1 MTVIE
6 LTRELG
12 KAIQADPRY
21 IKYSAARSAND
32 ADEELQRFIG
42 EFNMQR
48 MNLNREMSKTEGKD
62 QDKIASMNLSIR
74 ELYGQIMSIPHMA
87 DFNDA
92 KTDFDDMILEVQN
105 IITLCANGED
115 PATCEPKS
123 NCTGSC
129 ATCGGCH

>member
-21 IKYSAARSAND
+21 KEYNDARIAND
-32 ADEELQRFIG
+32 ADEELQKLIG
-42 EFNMQR
+42 EFNMGR
-48 MNLNREMSKTEGKD
+48 MQLNREMSKSDKD
-62 QDKIASMNLSIR
+62 QDKIAEMNQHIR
-74 ELYGQIMSIPHMA
+74 DIYAQIMSNEHMA
-87 DFNDA
+87 VYNDTKA
-92 KTDFDDMILEVQN
+92 AFDDMMLEIQN

>member
-21 IKYSAARSAND
+21 HEYNAARQAND
-32 ADEELQRFIG
+32 SDEELQKLIG

-48 MNLNREMSKTEGKD
+48 MQLNREMSKPDKD
-62 QDKIASMNLSIR
+62 QDKISSMNLSIR
-74 ELYGQIMSIPHMA
+74 ELYGKIMANEHMA
-87 DFNDA
+87 VFNDC
-92 KTDFDDMILEVQN
+92 KTAFDDMMLEIQN
-105 IITLCANGED
+105 ILTLCANGED
-115 PATCEPKS
+115 PETCEPKS
-123 NCTGSC
+123 SCTGSC

>member
-12 KAIQADPRY
+12 KAIQSDPRY
-21 IKYSAARSAND
+21 QEYDAARRAND
-32 ADEELQRFIG
+32 SDEELQNLIG

-48 MNLNREMSKTEGKD
+48 MQLNREMSKTDKD
-62 QDKIASMNLSIR
+62 QNKIASMNLSIR
-74 ELYGQIMSIPHMA
+74 EIYGKIMANEHMA
-87 DFNDA
+87 VFNDC
-92 KTDFDDMILEVQN
+92 KTAFDDMILEIQN

-115 PATCEPKS
+115 PKTCEPKS

>member
-21 IKYSAARSAND
+21 KEYNDARIAND
-32 ADEELQRFIG
+32 ADEELQKLIG
-42 EFNMQR
+42 EFNMGR
-48 MNLNREMSKTEGKD
+48 MQLNREMSKTDKD
-62 QDKIASMNLSIR
+62 QDKIAEMNQHIR
-74 ELYGQIMSIPHMA
+74 DIYAQIMSNEHMA
-87 DFNDA
+87 VYNDTKA
-92 KTDFDDMILEVQN
+92 AFDDMMLEIQN

>member
-21 IKYSAARSAND
+21 KEYNDARVAND
-32 ADEELQRFIG
+32 ADEELQKLIG
-42 EFNMQR
+42 EFNMGR
-48 MNLNREMSKTEGKD
+48 MQLNREMSKTDKD
-62 QDKIASMNLSIR
+62 QDKIAEMNQHIR
-74 ELYGQIMSIPHMA
+74 DIYAQIMSNEHMA
-87 DFNDA
+87 VYNDTKA
-92 KTDFDDMILEVQN
+92 AFDDMMLEIQN

>member
-21 IKYSAARSAND
+21 KEYNDARVAND
-32 ADEELQRFIG
+32 ADEELQKLIG
-42 EFNMQR
+42 EFNMGR
-48 MNLNREMSKTEGKD
+48 MQLNREMSKSDKD
-62 QDKIASMNLSIR
+62 QDKIAEMNQHIR
-74 ELYGQIMSIPHMA
+74 DVYAQIMSNEHMA
-87 DFNDA
+87 VYNDTKA
-92 KTDFDDMILEVQN
+92 AFDDMMLEIQN

-115 PATCEPKS
+115 PETCEPKS

>member
-6 LTRELG
+6 ITRELG

-21 IKYSAARSAND
+21 IEYNAARQAND
-32 ADEELQRFIG
+32 ADEELQQLIG

-48 MNLNREMSKTEGKD
+48 MQLNREMSKTENKD
-62 QDKIASMNLSIR
+62 QDKIAQMNLSIR
-74 ELYGQIMSIPHMA
+74 ELYGKIMSNEHMA
-87 DFNDA
+87 VFNDC
-92 KTDFDDMILEVQN
+92 KTAFDDLILEVQN

-123 NCTGSC
+123 SCTGSC